1 MARFNTP
8 GHKAKAAASLATSP
22 LATVSQK
29 ANTSTFRGAAGW
41 TRTPQTELF
50 LRASG
55 AFHGGEGTFYESA
68 EKRDDKLRELV
79 RWVALNDPEWG
90 FEFARWLRGPG
101 NMRTASLMFAVEFAH
116 ERLKEG
122 EHGTTGTRV
131 GEPGKKWATVSNRS
145 IIDVVCQRA
154 DEPGELLAIWTAWY
168 GRRIPKPVKRGL
180 ADAVRRLYNERSLL
194 KYDTD
199 SHSYRF
205 GDVLNLVHAAPNPD
219 KPWQGDLFRY
229 ALDRRHNPATAA
241 VPFSLRMINANGV
254 LRRAAEDNPSVLLD
268 TGSLKFAGMTWED
281 ALSLGGKKK
290 VDKATLWE
298 AMIPSMGV
306 FALVRNLRNFDE
318 AGVSDESADYV
329 TSLLKDEHVIAN
341 SRMFPFR
348 FLSAYRAAGA
358 SLRWSYALER
368 ALNLS
373 LANVPRLGGRT
384 LILVDRSPSMFPSSG
399 HMYSGKN
406 SKSDISLADQ
416 AAIFGAA
423 LAFRAENP
431 TLVEFGGQSKEVTVP
446 KGGSVMRLV
455 ESFGRSDG
463 TDIPSAIERHY
474 AKHDRVIAVTDE
486 QTRAGYFPSNM
497 YSYGGMQPTPIN
509 DLVPK
514 DIPVYMWNLAG
525 YTAAAMPSGQEAR
538 FTMGGLTDKAFLLIP
553 QLEAGAAGTW
563 PWETTA

>member
-29 ANTSTFRGAAGW
+29 ANTSTFQGAAGW
-41 TRTPQTELF
+41 TRTPQTEIL
-50 LRASG
+50 LRAAG
-55 AFHGGEGTFYESA
+55 AVHGGEGTFYESA

-122 EHGTTGTRV
+122 EHGRAGTRV

-180 ADAVRRLYNERSLL
+180 GDAVRRLYNEFSLL

-199 SHSYRF
+199 SHAYRF
-205 GDVLNLVHAAPNPD
+205 GDVLELCHPSADPA
-219 KPWQGDLFRY
+219 KQAWQGELFSY
-229 ALDRRHNPATAA
+229 AIDRRHGRGEEIPSALGMVRKNASFRSRASEAPYLAYDQQA
-241 VPFSLRMINANGV
+241 LR
-254 LRRAAEDNPSVLLD
+254 E
-268 TGSLKFAGMTWED
+268 AGMTWED
-281 ALSLGGKKK
+281 ALSLAGQLRIEKRK
-290 VDKATLWE
+290 VWE
-298 AMIPSMGV
+298 ALIPSMGIM
-306 FALVRNLRNFDE
+306 ALVRNLRNFDE
-318 AGVSDESADYV
+318 EGISDESADYV
-329 TSLLKDEHVIAN
+329 IGLLKDEHVIAN

-373 LANVPRLGGRT
+373 LANVPSLGGRT
-384 LILVDRSPSMFPSSG
+384 LILVDRSPSMFPESG
-399 HMYSGKN
+399 YQYAGRN
-406 SKSDISLADQ
+406 SKSDITLADQ

-423 LAFRAENP
+423 LALRAENP
-431 TLVEFGGQSKEVTVP
+431 TLVEFGGASKEITVP
-446 KGGSVMRLV
+446 KGGSVLRLV
-455 ESFGRSDG
+455 ESFKMINY
-463 TDIPSAIERHY
+463 TDIPSAVKRHY
-474 AKHDRVIAVTDE
+474 AKHDRVIVITDE
-486 QTRAGYFPSNM
+486 QTQAGYFPSNIGH
-497 YSYGGMQPTPIN
+497 YGGMHTVPIN